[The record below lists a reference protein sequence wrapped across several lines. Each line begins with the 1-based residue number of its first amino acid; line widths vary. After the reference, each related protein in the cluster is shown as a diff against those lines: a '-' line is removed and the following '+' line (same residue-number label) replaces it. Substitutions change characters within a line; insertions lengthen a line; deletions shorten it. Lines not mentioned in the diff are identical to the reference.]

1 MTTQS
6 EQSGQP
12 EKSARSDKAEKV
24 RALQGVKGM
33 NDMLPADAPLWEQFE
48 TAARS
53 MLRAYG
59 YEQIRTPILEQTQLF
74 VRGIGEVT
82 DIVEKEMYSFTD
94 SLNGDSLTLRP
105 EGTAAAVRA
114 TIEHN
119 LLYDGPKRLW
129 YMGPMFRHER
139 PQRGRY
145 RQFHQLGIE
154 ALGFA
159 GPDVD
164 AEIILMCQ
172 RLWDDLG
179 LTNVRLELNSLG
191 QAHER
196 AAHREELIRYL
207 EGFQD
212 ILDEDGKRRLYTNP
226 LRVLDTKNPALQE
239 MASNA
244 PKLIDF
250 LGEESRAHFEGVQ
263 RLLKA
268 NNIPFKINPRLVR
281 GLDYYNLTVFEWVTD
296 KLGAQGTIAGG
307 GRYDPLVAQMGGK
320 HAPACGWAM
329 GIERIIELMREE
341 GLTPEAEGCDVY
353 VVHQGTAAAEQAMIA
368 AERLRDAGLNV
379 VLHATPD
386 GKSGSFKS
394 QMKRADGSGAS
405 FAVII
410 GDDEIAA
417 GVVQVKELRAG
428 AAGEGG
434 QQQSVPAEGLVEFV
448 IDAMVNAI
456 EADDDDAG
464 DEADHVRGTTH

>member
-1 MTTQS
+1 MN
-6 EQSGQP
+6 QP
-12 EKSARSDKAEKV
+12 VNPVVASDGAKADNSKADSKIKLPK
-24 RALQGVKGM
+24 ALQGVKGM
-33 NDMLPADAPLWEQFE
+33 NDMLPADAPLWEHFE
-48 TAARS
+48 NAARA

-59 YEQIRTPILEQTQLF
+59 YQQLRTPIVEHTQLF

-94 SLNGDSLTLRP
+94 ALNGEQLTLRP

-129 YMGPMFRHER
+129 YTGPMFRHER

-145 RQFHQLGIE
+145 RQFHQLGAE

-164 AEIILMCQ
+164 AEIIMMCQ

-179 LTNVRLELNSLG
+179 LVGVRLELNSLG

-196 AAHREELIRYL
+196 AAHREELIKYL

-212 ILDEDGKRRLYTNP
+212 ILDEDSKRRLYTNP

-250 LGEESRAHFEGVQ
+250 LGEESLGHFDGVQ

-281 GLDYYNLTVFEWVTD
+281 GLDYYNLTVFEWITD

-307 GRYDPLVAQMGGK
+307 GRYDPLIAQMGGRA
-320 HAPACGWAM
+320 APACGWAM
-329 GIERIIELMREE
+329 GIERIIELLREE
-341 GLTPEAEGCDVY
+341 KLVPQAEGADVY
-353 VVHQGTAAAEQAMIA
+353 LVHQGEAAGQQAMII
-368 AERLRDAGLNV
+368 AERLRDAGLDV
-379 VLHATPD
+379 LLHATPD

-394 QMKRADGSGAS
+394 QMKRADGSGAAY
-405 FAVII
+405 AVII
-410 GDDEIAA
+410 GEDEVVA
-417 GVVQVKELRAG
+417 GTAQVKDLRQG
-428 AAGEGG
+428 A
-434 QQQSVPAEGLVEFV
+434 QAEGDGAQVTVAAEKLVDHI
-448 IDAMVNAI
+448 IDAMVGAS
-456 EADDDDAG
+456 E
-464 DEADHVRGTTH
+464 